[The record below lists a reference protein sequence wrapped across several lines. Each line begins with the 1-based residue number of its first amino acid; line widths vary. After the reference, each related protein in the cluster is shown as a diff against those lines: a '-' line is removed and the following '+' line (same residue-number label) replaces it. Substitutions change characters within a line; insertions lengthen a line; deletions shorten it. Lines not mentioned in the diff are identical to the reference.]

1 MRSGRCKGLAT
12 MTFPSVAHATAA
24 LKKFDGCDLPGLV
37 EFQGCGAPL
46 IVFDHGKQDKTLQA
60 AAAAVTSSQPPGLGA
75 PMCAANAGS
84 GSGAGPSSSGTG
96 MEGFVAA
103 AGGGLTQV
111 GVLRA
116 APGLAGV
123 GQDMTQAAAAAVAA
137 ALAPGSGSPAVAS
150 ESGKVLPA
158 A

>member
-12 MTFPSVAHATAA
+12 MTFPSIAHATAA

-60 AAAAVTSSQPPGLGA
+60 AAAAATSSQPPGLGA
-75 PMCAANAGS
+75 PVCAANAGS
-84 GSGAGPSSSGTG
+84 GGGAGPSSSGAA
-96 MEGFVAA
+96 MEAMAV
-103 AGGGLTQV
+103 AGGALPQV
-111 GVLRA
+111 GPLRA
-116 APGLAGV
+116 APGLAGM
-123 GQDMTQAAAAAVAA
+123 GQDMAQAAAAAVAA
-137 ALAPGSGSPAVAS
+137 ALAPGPGAPAVAS
-150 ESGKVLPA
+150 DAGKVLPA